1 MKAALILTQED
12 HDVSVPELDQQFGPR
27 NWRIVTLEEAEQS
40 ISANSE
46 IAEQVIL
53 LGVAEDNESLLE
65 RLENFIRRARYQ
77 KAPIVLIAADISLK
91 SAHRL
96 LQSGAQDFIPYPIPG
111 DALNNVIDN
120 LGTQQKN
127 KTSGRKSELSGQL
140 LSVFHFA
147 GGAGA
152 TSFAVN
158 LAWELTQA
166 APKSL
171 DVSLIDLDFQYG
183 GVSSFLDLP
192 ERPAMIELFTTPGM
206 LEEATYQSTLIRYR
220 KKLMVQTAPP
230 EIVPLDAISNQDVDF
245 VLGYLDRN
253 FQFSVV
259 DMPMALT
266 RWSEAVLSRSHI
278 IYCVM
283 RPDVRDARNF
293 MKFLDVL
300 RDEGV
305 PTAKIRVVMNH
316 GPGSFDFGG
325 RARIRK
331 IEDSLGVKIRHLLP
345 KGGDD
350 VRRAADRG
358 VPIADVTK
366 RNQLRAAIVDIAER
380 LLDSDQAA
388 ADPRPKVN

>member
-27 NWRIVTLEEAEQS
+27 NWNIVTLDEAEQS
-40 ISANSE
+40 IAANSQ

-53 LGVAEDNESLLE
+53 LGVAQDSDVLLE
-65 RLENFIRRARYQ
+65 RLENFIRRARHQ
-77 KAPIVLIAADISLK
+77 KAPIVLITADISLK

-111 DALNNVIDN
+111 DALHNIIDN
-120 LGTQQKN
+120 LGPHQKT
-127 KTSGRKSELSGQL
+127 KDVERRAEPSGQL

-158 LAWELTQA
+158 LAWELAQSA
-166 APKSL
+166 NKSL
-171 DVSLIDLDFQYG
+171 NVSLIDLDFQYG

-206 LEEATYQSTLIRYR
+206 LEEATYSSTLIRYR

-245 VLGYLDRN
+245 VLGYLETN
-253 FQFSVV
+253 FHYSVV

-266 RWSEAVLSRSHI
+266 RWSEAVLSRSQI
-278 IYCVM
+278 IYCVL

-366 RNQLRAAIVDIAER
+366 RNPLRAAIVDIAER
-380 LLDSDQAA
+380 LLDSEPASSGQ
-388 ADPRPKVN
+388 RSKVS